1 MNQLEVRNVNFQGN
15 SLLAIQDK
23 KTGKVFTA
31 INNVLRGLGFDEKQ
45 VEYQRSKWVED
56 KSILKGTLKFSGTS
70 LGMKTGKEAW
80 CIDIMKLPLALA
92 KINITPKIQ
101 SEMPELAER
110 LEIYQDRCA
119 DALAKEFNIY
129 GSAGTEQKSRKVP
142 LSSVN
147 NSVKFMAKLYQD
159 AGVEPSFIALAASK
173 VYKEAAG
180 INFDAPITTPEEH
193 LYDKTTMAEMMGVY
207 SNSGNPHPLYIG
219 AVMSHLSI
227 TPDEIV
233 NAPYNNHGHSGVAEQ
248 YKQSVYDK
256 VQAWIIENDYPG
268 AVRNNENGNNI
279 KAKFTLPVIN

>member
-1 MNQLEVRNVNFQGN
+1 MNQLEVKNVSFQGN

-31 INNVLRGLGFDEKQ
+31 INNILRGLGFDERQ
-45 VEYQRSKWVED
+45 TEYLRNKWGDD
-56 KSILKGTLKFSGTS
+56 KSISKGVQKFSYPS
-70 LGMKTGKEAW
+70 ENRGMQESY

-101 SEMPELAER
+101 SELPELAEK

-119 DALAKEFNIY
+119 DALAKEFNVY
-129 GSAGTEQKSRKVP
+129 GSAGTEPKSRKVP

-147 NSVKFMAKLYQD
+147 NTVKFMAKLYQD
-159 AGVEPSFIALAASK
+159 AGVEPSYIAIAAEK

-180 INFDAPITTPEEH
+180 LNFDVPITTPEER

-207 SNSGNPHPLYIG
+207 SEKGKPHALYIG
-219 AVMSHLSI
+219 AVMSHLYI
-227 TPDEIV
+227 APDEV
-233 NAPYNNHGHSGVAEQ
+233 VYAPYTNHGHSGVAEQ

-256 VQAWIIENDYPG
+256 VQEWIIENDYPG
-268 AVRNNENGNNI
+268 TVRSNETGNNI
-279 KAKFTLPVIN
+279 KAKFTLPVIK

>member
-1 MNQLEVRNVNFQGN
+1 MNQLEVRNVKFQGA

-31 INNVLRGLGFDEKQ
+31 INNVLRGLGFDEIQ
-45 VEYQRSKWVED
+45 TRYQRDKWNTDIVISKGVQ
-56 KSILKGTLKFSGTS
+56 KFSHPSQSGGIQETY
-70 LGMKTGKEAW
+70 
-80 CIDIMKLPLALA
+80 CIDIVKLPLALA

-101 SEMPELAER
+101 SEMPDLAER

-119 DALAKEFNIY
+119 DALAKEFNVY

-180 INFDAPITTPEEH
+180 IHFDAPITTPEEH
-193 LYDKTTMAEMMGVY
+193 LYDKTTMAEMLGVY

-219 AVMSHLSI
+219 AVMTYLNI
-227 TPDEIV
+227 APDEIV
-233 NAPYNNHGHSGVAEQ
+233 NAPYTNHGHSGVAEQ
-248 YKQSVYDK
+248 YKQCVYDK
-256 VQAWIIENDYPG
+256 VQTWIIKHDYPG
-268 AVRNNENGNNI
+268 TVRNNETGKEI
-279 KAKFTLPVIN
+279 KAKFTLPVVK